1 MAREALAKLGKN
13 VNDVSP
19 LDPTGSLSKGM
30 LVRVQLGSYL
40 GSQSKI
46 LLLDEPVSSL
56 DIQSARDTMTD
67 AIGKIKNNS
76 AQGMIIVTH
85 AHKPEMVNLAKQI
98 LGEENV
104 ESIDLEK

>member
-1 MAREALAKLGKN
+1 MFLLLIQQ
-13 VNDVSP
+13 DHY
-19 LDPTGSLSKGM
+19 LKGM

-85 AHKPEMVNLAKQI
+85 AHKPEMVNLAKTNFRR
-98 LGEENV
+98 GKCRVYRFREVVYFN
-104 ESIDLEK
+104 